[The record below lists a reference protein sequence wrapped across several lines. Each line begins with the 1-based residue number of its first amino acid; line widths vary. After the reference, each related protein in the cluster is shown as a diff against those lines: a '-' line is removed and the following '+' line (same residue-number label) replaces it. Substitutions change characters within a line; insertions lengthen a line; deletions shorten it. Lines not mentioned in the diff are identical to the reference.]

1 MCCNSTYFVCYIV
14 CCACPQYYIIDK
26 ENHVSGE
33 GCTNSTTTTTSQ
45 SQHNIDT
52 TDNSISTEF
61 RQTDTAIDEAIIKTE
76 TEKLYEEACSIIS
89 DSNRVSSP
97 GKTYLST
104 FSLVMTFRHFLKPSF
119 HSIPTIY

>member
-33 GCTNSTTTTTSQ
+33 GCTNSSTTTSQ

-52 TDNSISTEF
+52 KDNSISTEF

-104 FSLVMTFRHFLKPSF
+104 FSLLMTFMPAILP
-119 HSIPTIY
+119 I

>member
-1 MCCNSTYFVCYIV
+1 MYLYIMCCNSTYFVCYIV

-33 GCTNSTTTTTSQ
+33 GCTNSSTTTSQ

-52 TDNSISTEF
+52 KDNSISTEF

-104 FSLVMTFRHFLKPSF
+104 FSLLMTFMPAILP
-119 HSIPTIY
+119 I